1 LPNKFGTCRKIFS
14 FAFLRNHTKIQ
25 RGKIMKK
32 ISLAIFILALTIG
45 LVFSASCGSVG
56 ITTVTGIKG
65 SGTPKTEQRNVTGF
79 RQIEAGGAVNLEI
92 DAGKEFSVTVEADD
106 NLLQYIK
113 TEVSG
118 DTLKIYSEGK
128 ISPTAKFNVK
138 ISMPELEGLDVS
150 GASDAKIVNVKAD
163 TIELKAS
170 GASDITINGEANE
183 LKAEASGASEIDAK
197 NLRTESAN
205 VDASGASSAI
215 VSANDTLDVEAS
227 GASKIYYTG
236 EPKNIKQNASGASSI
251 NKK

>member
-1 LPNKFGTCRKIFS
+1 
-14 FAFLRNHTKIQ
+14 
-25 RGKIMKK
+25 MKK

-45 LVFSASCGSVG
+45 LVFSAGCGSVG

-65 SGTPKTEQRNVTGF
+65 SGTSKIEQRNVTGF
-79 RQIEAGGAVNLEI
+79 NEIEAGGAMNLKV

-118 DTLKIYSEGK
+118 NTLKIYSEGK
-128 ISPTAKFNVK
+128 ISPTAKLNVK
-138 ISMPELEGLDVS
+138 ISMPALEGLDVS
-150 GASDAKIVNVKAD
+150 GASEANIVNVKAD
-163 TIELKAS
+163 LLELKAS
-170 GASDITINGEANE
+170 GASEINIVGEANE
-183 LKAEASGASEIDAK
+183 LKAEASGASEINAE
-197 NLRTESAN
+197 NLRTVSAD

-215 VSANDTLDVEAS
+215 VSANDRLAADAS